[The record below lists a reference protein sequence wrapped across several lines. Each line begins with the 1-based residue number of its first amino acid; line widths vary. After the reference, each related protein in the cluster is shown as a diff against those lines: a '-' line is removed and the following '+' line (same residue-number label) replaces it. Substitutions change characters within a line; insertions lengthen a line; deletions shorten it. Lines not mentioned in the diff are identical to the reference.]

1 VDVYL
6 TKSLDYKA
14 LMFTGSQWD
23 NQAVEWLTNR
33 NSSFGS
39 IGAYAKGNT
48 ASINIEAGDLL
59 AQMLSE
65 LIVPELMAE
74 KLWQK
79 Q

>member
-1 VDVYL
+1 
-6 TKSLDYKA
+6 
-14 LMFTGSQWD
+14 
-23 NQAVEWLTNR
+23 VEWLTNR

-39 IGAYAKGNT
+39 IGTYAKGNT
-48 ASINIEAGDLL
+48 ASINIESGDLL

-65 LIVPELMAE
+65 LIVPEIMAE